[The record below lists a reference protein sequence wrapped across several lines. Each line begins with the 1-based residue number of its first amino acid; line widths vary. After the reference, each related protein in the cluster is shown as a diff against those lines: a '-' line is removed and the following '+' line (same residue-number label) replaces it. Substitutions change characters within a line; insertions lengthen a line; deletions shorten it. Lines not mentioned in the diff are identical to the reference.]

1 MPARMLP
8 AGIAST
14 RLTPAIAGI
23 TAQDIVIG
31 MLAHGPSDAG
41 IPIGDLSHFR
51 PLRGFDFTEALIPPL
66 VEYTLTFPTRAKNPM
81 KIVSFRCSALS
92 MPWRSQ
98 NYKRDNSCYNRPHRK
113 GYLWKRIG

>member
-1 MPARMLP
+1 MPARMRP
-8 AGIAST
+8 AGIAPT
-14 RLTPAIAGI
+14 RFAPAIAGI

-41 IPIGDLSHFR
+41 IPIGDRSHFFR

-81 KIVSFRCSALS
+81 KLS
-92 MPWRSQ
+92 PF
-98 NYKRDNSCYNRPHRK
+98 DVV
-113 GYLWKRIG
+113 L